1 MYKISVTCK
10 IWIWVKGFY
19 SRERLPVFG
28 PLNRLPF
35 KESLVHRVCDFFL
48 QQICPHTKLSSWWL
62 SLHFVIFKSPTPQ
75 MNDTATPFGLLGRMC
90 FQKLPIPSLNVTLN
104 TTAIQKQPFLGLC
117 ACNLKQ
123 RSRTILFDHRKKHA
137 STPWINQAFSSPIV
151 QDSPR
156 PISPSLHRYLLN

>member
-1 MYKISVTCK
+1 M
-10 IWIWVKGFY
+10 KGFY

-48 QQICPHTKLSSWWL
+48 QQICPHTKFSSWWL

-123 RSRTILFDHRKKHA
+123 RSRTILFDYRKKHA
-137 STPWINQAFSSPIV
+137 STPWINPAFSSPIV

-156 PISPSLHRYLLN
+156 PISPSLHRYLLD